1 MTTARRATSD
11 GEVTLVYLVGRVNH
25 GIRREMRSRL
35 ARWELSVPEFTAM
48 SILKRR
54 SRLSN
59 AQLARRSLVTPQ
71 TMIEILAGLERRGL
85 VLREVDPAHG
95 RILRAELT
103 DDGTDLISAAELDIE
118 DIQTEVL
125 SGVSEEHRRIVL
137 DVMFSMMQ
145 RLRSGLD

>member
-1 MTTARRATSD
+1 
-11 GEVTLVYLVGRVNH
+11 
-25 GIRREMRSRL
+25 MRSRL

-54 SRLSN
+54 PRLSN

-71 TMIEILAGLERRGL
+71 TMIEVLAGLERRGL

-103 DDGTDLISAAELDIE
+103 EGGMQLISAAELDVE
-118 DIQTEVL
+118 EVQAEVL
-125 SGVSEEHRRIVL
+125 GDVSEEHRRIAL